1 MIWALIAFVIAV
13 LALGVMGWIVM
24 GHWAD
29 IRLLDPMSIKE
40 ERQKVE
46 RGKVMNRRFE
56 RASADQLASIQRLG
70 RTVFKKAQTSYRK
83 AYQRLNAMDRVY
95 RKVKSPFSA
104 MAPSNRE
111 KITAFLSEARSLMR
125 DLKWADAERRFLEV
139 LSIDRRNLDAY
150 KGLGQIYLKQKLY
163 PQARET
169 FEFLVKTKQA
179 DDASYAGLAE
189 IAEAE
194 GNPSLAEGMRLKAV
208 AASPRQAFR
217 HAELAQFYLAHGKAS
232 QAWEPAK
239 RASDLEPGSAKYLEL
254 SLEIAILLGDRNE
267 AKARWNRLRMLSD
280 DPSRF
285 QALKD
290 KVDAL

>member
-1 MIWALIAFVIAV
+1 MILAFIAFGIAV

-40 ERQKVE
+40 ERQKQE
-46 RGKVMNRRFE
+46 RSKVMNRRFE
-56 RASADQLASIQRLG
+56 RASADQLASVQRLG
-70 RTVFKKAQTSYRK
+70 RTLFKKTQSSYRR
-83 AYQRLNAMDRVY
+83 AYQRLVAMDRVY

-111 KITAFLSEARSLMR
+111 KIVAFLSEARSLMR

-169 FEFLVKTKQA
+169 YEFLVKTKKA
-179 DDASYAGLAE
+179 DDGTYAGLAE

-194 GNPSLAEGMRLKAV
+194 GDLSTAESMRLKAV
-208 AASPRQAFR
+208 EASPRQAYR
-217 HAELAQFYLAHGKAS
+217 HAELAEFFIEHNRPS
-232 QAWEPAK
+232 QAWEPAR

-254 SLEIAILLGDRNE
+254 SLEVAILLGDRNE

-280 DPSRF
+280 DHSRF

>member
-1 MIWALIAFVIAV
+1 MIWALIAFGIAV
-13 LALGVMGWIVM
+13 LALGVMGWIVI
-24 GHWAD
+24 GHWSD

-40 ERQKVE
+40 ERQKQE
-46 RGKVMNRRFE
+46 RSKAMNRRFE
-56 RASADQLASIQRLG
+56 NASADQLASLQRLG
-70 RTVFKKAQTSYRK
+70 RTMFKKAQTSYRK

-95 RKVKSPFSA
+95 RKVKTPFSA
-104 MAPSNRE
+104 IAPSNRE
-111 KITAFLSEARSLMR
+111 KTAAFLSEARSLMR
-125 DLKWADAERRFLEV
+125 DLKWGDAERRFLEV

-169 FEFLVKTKQA
+169 FEFLVKTKKA
-179 DDASYAGLAE
+179 DDATYAGLAD

-194 GNPSLAEGMRLKAV
+194 GDPTATEAMRLKAV
-208 AASPRQAFR
+208 EASPRLAFR
-217 HAELAQFYLAHGKAS
+217 HAELAEFYLEQGRGTE
-232 QAWEPAK
+232 AWEPAR
-239 RASDLEPGSAKYLEL
+239 RASELEPGSAKYLEL
-254 SLEIAILLGDRNE
+254 SLEVAILLGDRNE